1 LSDTKPKTMK
11 YYTLNWINYS
21 KFSKRLGPFNT
32 LEEALNWADHK
43 TPNGA
48 ESQSWEEYSEV
59 IECDEKDNVT
69 NRYYFVSEI

>member
-1 LSDTKPKTMK
+1 MV

-21 KFSKRLGPFNT
+21 KFSKRLGPFNA
-32 LEEALNWADHK
+32 LEEALHWADHK

-59 IECDEKDNVT
+59 IECDAKGNIIDSH
-69 NRYYFVSEI
+69 YFVTEG